1 MTLTCIQGHRGGGG
15 GGSIKYYEVCC
26 AVGTY
31 WPDVPSMSSELMYIS
46 QFVSNFFMLKG
57 LGTCCNFL
65 TSAPSG
71 LPQVAIQIIVLAAH
85 VATLNRSPRNP
96 IPNKENSRGTI
107 RDFSFAQA
115 MGHRVIQNAA
125 LWLATTLQ
133 LSCRVRN
140 SPYRPANRLQ
150 ALRVCCRE
158 ACDCCRPGIAGCNR
172 RKLQR
177 VPGP

>member
-1 MTLTCIQGHRGGGG
+1 M
-15 GGSIKYYEVCC
+15 
-26 AVGTY
+26 
-31 WPDVPSMSSELMYIS
+31 
-46 QFVSNFFMLKG
+46 
-57 LGTCCNFL
+57 
-65 TSAPSG
+65 
-71 LPQVAIQIIVLAAH
+71 LAAH
-85 VATLNRSPRNP
+85 VATLNQSPRNP

-115 MGHRVIQNAA
+115 MGHRVIRNAV

-133 LSCRVRN
+133 LSCMDRH

-177 VPGP
+177 VPGPLWAPCSVTLLQLTASLAKWLIINASAWERKIPGSILLAKRFFQGRVYQVIPMT

>member
-1 MTLTCIQGHRGGGG
+1 MPPLPSPCPYIQPALTWSVWEAWGW
-15 GGSIKYYEVCC
+15 S
-26 AVGTY
+26 
-31 WPDVPSMSSELMYIS
+31 
-46 QFVSNFFMLKG
+46 KG
-57 LGTCCNFL
+57 LGTRCNFL
-65 TSAPSG
+65 TSTTSG
-71 LPQVAIQIIVLAAH
+71 LPQVAIQIAVLAAH

-96 IPNKENSRGTI
+96 ILNKENSRGTI

-115 MGHRVIQNAA
+115 MGHRVIRNAA

-133 LSCRVRN
+133 LFCMDRN

-158 ACDCCRPGIAGCNR
+158 TCDCCRPGIAGCNR